1 MSNQTDDITQLDAR
15 RIIQTVGA
23 AGQPPVWGA
32 GYFTDGFERT
42 LKVLEEEFFTDFL
55 TMGGAVF
62 KLVVGHYGGGK
73 THFLYL
79 IRELAWKHNYAV
91 AYVAL
96 TPEETPFHRL
106 DLVYRA
112 IASAVTYP
120 PEGRQLDS
128 GLSALLR
135 TVVGRWMSEK
145 KGRKTDAVEAL
156 ASDSVRG
163 LESLNYGRAMK
174 RALHSLIRGE
184 EEIALDVIQW
194 LSAQGFDRA
203 RHRDHGILAP
213 IDRSTALSSL
223 RCLSR
228 WVTQAGYK
236 GLVVL
241 FDEAERMPSM
251 SGRQKELMLSNLR
264 ELIDETARGSLPG
277 AFVGYAVPDFRFF
290 DGKTGVYE
298 AVKQRTA
305 TMFDFF
311 NPSGVSINL
320 EQLVK
325 DLPPHLNSIGLKLWS
340 LYEVAYK
347 CKLPGES
354 ARAALDALAVAVERA
369 RYADVS
375 YRRLFVQ
382 SAVRAFEQI
391 RRQPELEITAQ
402 WADDIVDPFV
412 GGDV

>member
-1 MSNQTDDITQLDAR
+1 MKDKTEVITQLDAR

-42 LKVLEEEFFTDFL
+42 LKVLEDEFFTDFL
-55 TMGGAVF
+55 SMGGAVF

-79 IRELAWKHNYAV
+79 IRELAWKHNYVV

-112 IASAVTYP
+112 IASAATYP
-120 PEGRQLDS
+120 PESRQLDS
-128 GLSALLR
+128 GLLPLLK
-135 TVVGRWMSEK
+135 TVVGRWMAEL
-145 KGRKTDAVEAL
+145 KGRPLEVAESM
-156 ASDSVRG
+156 ASESTRG
-163 LESLNYGRAMK
+163 LESLNFARGLE
-174 RALHSLIRGE
+174 RALHALIRNE
-184 EEIALDVIQW
+184 EEEALDIIQW

-203 RHRDHGILAP
+203 RHRAYGILAP

-228 WVTQAGYK
+228 WVTQAGFK

-305 TMFDFF
+305 TMFDFY

-325 DLPPHLNSIGLKLWS
+325 ELPPHLNSIGLKLWS
-340 LYEVAYK
+340 LYEIAYETR
-347 CKLPGES
+347 LPEET
-354 ARAALDALAVAVERA
+354 AKAALNALAVAVERA

-391 RRQPELEITAQ
+391 RRQPDLVITSK
-402 WADDIVDPFV
+402 WAEDIVDPFV